1 MQDQSHF
8 SMEEAMKLA
17 ASPQGQALLAMLQQQ
32 HGAALESAMA
42 QAQAGNY
49 EQVKQSLSNFLET
62 PAGKALLKQLR
73 G

>member
-1 MQDQSHF
+1 MQDQMGF

-32 HGAALESAMA
+32 HGTALESAMA

-49 EQVKQSLSNFLET
+49 EQIKQTLSGFLDT

>member
-1 MQDQSHF
+1 MQDQSGF

-32 HGAALESAMA
+32 HGAALETAMA

-49 EQVKQSLSNFLET
+49 EQLKQSLSGFLET

-73 G
+73 R

>member
-17 ASPQGQALLAMLQQQ
+17 ASPKGQALLAMLQQQ

-49 EQVKQSLSNFLET
+49 EQVKQSLSDFLET

>member
-1 MQDQSHF
+1 MQDQPNF

-17 ASPQGQALLAMLQQQ
+17 ASPKGQALLAMLQQQ

-49 EQVKQSLSNFLET
+49 EQVKQSLSDFLET
-62 PAGKALLKQLR
+62 PAGKALLMQLR